1 MSTAVPS
8 TDAAAFCAD
17 TVRVQD
23 FPAYASTLFA
33 APQAR
38 RGLLA
43 LHAFAGEIAQ
53 VHDHVSQPLP
63 GEIRL
68 QWWADALAGAGHG
81 DVGGN
86 PVAAELMQAVA
97 AFALPVE
104 PMTRM
109 IDAWR
114 SDLYDEPISDLAAL
128 EQFIGET
135 TSNLLALNAQ
145 VCAPGAEQAA
155 DLLQR
160 AGLGLGLVQVIAQV
174 PRLASRGR
182 LHLPRDLLALN
193 AVSPE
198 EVLAGRTSPGL
209 RAVLAYLANE
219 AESKLAALTEAPVAV
234 RPALLPLAWA
244 RGVLARFRRVDFDP
258 FRLEPPSRLA
268 VLWTMWRAA

>member
-1 MSTAVPS
+1 MSTVEPRA
-8 TDAAAFCAD
+8 DAAAFCAD
-17 TVRVQD
+17 TVRAQD

-33 APQAR
+33 PPQAR

-97 AFALPVE
+97 AFALPVD
-104 PMTRM
+104 PMMRM
-109 IDAWR
+109 IEAWR
-114 SDLYDEPISDLAAL
+114 TDLYDEPIPDLAAL
-128 EQFIGET
+128 EHFLGET

-145 VCAPGAEQAA
+145 VCAQGAERPE
-155 DLLQR
+155 DLLRR
-160 AGLGLGLVQVIAQV
+160 AGIGLGLVQVIAQV
-174 PRLASRGR
+174 PHLAARGR

-193 AVSPE
+193 AVAPE
-198 EVLAGRTSPGL
+198 EVLAGRISPGL

-219 AESKLAALTEAPVAV
+219 AEPKLAVLGEVPASM
-234 RPALLPLAWA
+234 RPALLSLAWA
-244 RGVLARFRRVDFDP
+244 RGVVARLRRVDFDP
-258 FRLEPPSRLA
+258 FSLELPSRLA
-268 VLWTMWRAA
+268 VLWTMWRGA